1 MPNFMRITPV
11 LRPISCGRGRT
22 AELGMVERHDL
33 SGGQPQGMPGL
44 CGPWLPVPFQGNRHP
59 CCSTR
64 RQPQTHLA
72 CLASGSGSGRLA
84 PAAIDYILARDVAKA
99 SICTTQAPHPAD
111 RAVLVKIDARRQLGI
126 LPPDAAERRRSAAL
140 AGRSPPYAVLI
151 QTALTLRYSSI
162 CWMPDSRP

>member
-1 MPNFMRITPV
+1 MPNFMRIAPV
-11 LRPISCGRGRT
+11 LRPVSCRRGRT

-111 RAVLVKIDARRQLGI
+111 RALLVKIDGLMQRSGAGAPLSPAA
-126 LPPDAAERRRSAAL
+126 PPS
-140 AGRSPPYAVLI
+140 YAVLI